1 MYENVVY
8 MGKTLKEW
16 CKLLANEYTLGELY
30 RMSKENIDFS
40 SMCNEAGVNQ

>member
-30 RMSKENIDFS
+30 CMSKDNVNFNDINKQLSEN
-40 SMCNEAGVNQ
+40 

>member
-16 CKLLANEYTLGELY
+16 RELLAYEYTLGELY
-30 RMSKENIDFS
+30 CMSKENIDFS
-40 SMCNEAGVNQ
+40 SMSNETGANQ

>member
-16 CKLLANEYTLGELY
+16 CKLLANEYTLGDLY
-30 RMSKENIDFS
+30 YMSKKNIDFS
-40 SMCNEAGVNQ
+40 SMCNEG

>member
-16 CKLLANEYTLGELY
+16 CELLANEYTLGELY
-30 RMSKENIDFS
+30 RMSRDNINFNDINKQLSEN
-40 SMCNEAGVNQ
+40 